1 VISTLLALAP
11 WLAFSFLMA
20 TIVVGPVVGVW
31 LADRPRITAVLLAA
45 GLIAVLAVTLYPD
58 GDPYP
63 TITCSAGLPYLAPT
77 AVEST
82 ANILLFVPI
91 TLLAGVLWR
100 RPVMAILGG
109 TALSIVIEVVQ
120 AVVLVIGRAC
130 DTSDWITNTL
140 GAVIGGVLAA
150 VALGWRRR
158 RRSRGP
164 RLSS

>member
-1 VISTLLALAP
+1 VLSTLLALAP
-11 WLAFSFLMA
+11 WLAFSVLIA
-20 TIVVGPVVGVW
+20 TVVAGPVVGVW
-31 LADRPRITAVLLAA
+31 LAERPRITAVLLAA

-63 TITCSAGLPYLAPT
+63 TVTCSAGLPYLAPT

-100 RPVMAILGG
+100 RPGMAILGG

-120 AVVLVIGRAC
+120 ALVLVIGRAC

-140 GAVIGGVLAA
+140 GAVIGAVLAA
-150 VALGWRRR
+150 AALAWRRR
-158 RRSRGP
+158 SSGP